1 MNGSTDGQASLS
13 LKWLPVAW
21 VGLGFTTLAF
31 VVFGMIERGD
41 PTRIIEA
48 RFGDVPLFAF
58 AAYTIGLLL
67 ALLVLRYLLG
77 RRQLG
82 WRHVGVT
89 GGLSSKSVLY
99 AFIGWLVGFFLYY
112 IVEISLNRIGIRMFW
127 NEGDFFGLDTP
138 WRVIGICFA
147 ALIVA
152 PIAEEILYRGY
163 VLQALLAKLPTVL
176 AVLLSALIFA
186 SIHIGIG
193 PGMVIYLFLGAIIPA
208 YLFIRFRSIYP
219 CVLMHFLN
227 NIVAYVFIPMVVG
240 KG

>member
-1 MNGSTDGQASLS
+1 MNGSSEDQTRLS

-21 VGLGFTTLAF
+21 IGLGFTTLVF
-31 VVFGMIERGD
+31 TVFGMIERGD
-41 PTRIIEA
+41 PARLIEA

-58 AAYTIGLLL
+58 AVYTIGLLV
-67 ALLVLRYLLG
+67 ALLVLRYLLS

-82 WRHVGVT
+82 WRNVGVT
-89 GGLSSKSVLY
+89 GGLSGKSVLY
-99 AFIGWLVGFFLYY
+99 AFVGWLVAFFLYY
-112 IVEISLNRIGIRMFW
+112 IVETSLTSVGIRMFW

-147 ALIVA
+147 TLVIA

-163 VLQALLAKLPTVL
+163 VLQALLAKFSTTL

-186 SIHIGIG
+186 SIHISIG
-193 PGMVIYLFLGAIIPA
+193 PGMVVYLFLGGLIPA
-208 YLFIRFRSIYP
+208 FLFIRFRNIYP

-227 NIVAYVFIPMVVG
+227 NIVAYVVIPLVAG
-240 KG
+240 TG

>member
-1 MNGSTDGQASLS
+1 MNGSAEGQARLS

-21 VGLGFTTLAF
+21 VGLGFTALVF

-58 AAYTIGLLL
+58 AVYTIGLLV
-67 ALLVLRYLLG
+67 ALLVLRYLLS

-82 WRHVGVT
+82 WRNVGVT

-112 IVEISLNRIGIRMFW
+112 IVEISLTRIGIRMFW

-147 ALIVA
+147 TLVIA

-163 VLQALLAKLPTVL
+163 VLQALLAKFSTTL

-193 PGMVIYLFLGAIIPA
+193 PWMVVYLFLGALIPA

-227 NIVAYVFIPMVVG
+227 NIVAYVVIPMVVG